1 MSAATEPVTKLD
13 LRIMLS
19 SERLRAALI
28 AVLSGV
34 LFALAFP
41 RAGFAWAAPLGAGA
55 LFWTWQRASLKR
67 AFFLGW
73 LCGIVF
79 FTIAFWWW
87 STTIQTAVGP
97 LAYVAVIFSAALEG
111 LAIACAAAMTVIARR
126 RVVPALVPLAAALA
140 FAITE
145 WIRSIGVIGVP
156 FAQLGTTQV
165 ETPLRALGAY
175 IGTSGLTLAVF
186 ALGAYAAYA
195 LRTRTWQAFASCAL
209 VIVVAAS
216 AAWSAWPARAVA
228 APRIPVVAV
237 QANIA
242 QSLKWQPGSL
252 QRAVTVYT
260 AMTRIAIAHHPQ
272 LVVWPET
279 VIALYGEGL
288 NGDPQ
293 LIAQFTAL
301 AEQAN
306 ATIVVGGIRLHD
318 GQYYNSL
325 YMFTP
330 AGISGVYDKRQL
342 VPFAEHFPSKQF
354 LFWLPYIGALNGN
367 YAQGDGSGVFTTNA
381 GLPIGALICW
391 ESAFGDLAY
400 DEVRNGAQVLVI
412 ATDDAWFGTSS
423 GPYQHAQIA
432 QMRAIESGEYVVR
445 AAATGISGIIA
456 PDGTWQ
462 TRLPLDVPGTASG
475 FVGPAVGSF
484 FARIGPTRVWLA
496 LIAFYALLLLA
507 AGPRVAERAR

>member
-1 MSAATEPVTKLD
+1 
-13 LRIMLS
+13 MLS

-28 AVLSGV
+28 AMLSGV

-41 RAGFAWAAPLGAGA
+41 RVGFAWAAPLGAGA

-79 FTIAFWWW
+79 FTITFWWW
-87 STTIQTAVGP
+87 STTIQSAVGF
-97 LAYVAVIFSAALEG
+97 LAYAAVIASAALEG
-111 LAIACAAAMTVIARR
+111 LAIACAGALTVIARG
-126 RVVPALVPLAAALA
+126 RVAPALVPLVAALA

-145 WIRSIGVIGVP
+145 WLRSIGVIGVP
-156 FAQLGTTQV
+156 FGQLGTTQV

-175 IGTSGLTLAVF
+175 AGTSGLTLAVF

-195 LRTRTWQAFASCAL
+195 LRTRSWRSFASCAL
-209 VIVVAAS
+209 VVILATG
-216 AAWSAWPARAVA
+216 AAWVAWPARHVP
-228 APRIPVVAV
+228 APRVPVVAI

-252 QRAVTVYT
+252 QRAVTLYT
-260 AMTRIAIAHHPQ
+260 AMTRIASAHHPQ
-272 LVVWPET
+272 LIVWPET

-293 LIAQFTAL
+293 LITQFTAL

-306 ATIVVGGIRLHD
+306 ATIVVGGIRLNN

-325 YMFTP
+325 YLFTP

-342 VPFAEHFPSKQF
+342 VPFAEHFPGKQF
-354 LFWLPYIGALNGN
+354 LWWLPYVGALNGN
-367 YAQGDGSGVFTTNA
+367 YAQGDGSGVFATTA
-381 GLPIGALICW
+381 GLRIGALICW

-400 DEVRNGAQVLVI
+400 DEVRSGAQVLVI

-456 PDGTWQ
+456 PDGRWQ
-462 TRLPLDVPGTASG
+462 TRLPLEVPGNAAG
-475 FVGPAVGSF
+475 FVGPAAGSV
-484 FARIGPTRVWLA
+484 FARVGPTRVWIG
-496 LIAFYALLLLA
+496 LIALYALLLLIPGRRDE
-507 AGPRVAERAR
+507 GPAT

>member
-1 MSAATEPVTKLD
+1 
-13 LRIMLS
+13 
-19 SERLRAALI
+19 
-28 AVLSGV
+28 
-34 LFALAFP
+34 
-41 RAGFAWAAPLGAGA
+41 
-55 LFWTWQRASLKR
+55 
-67 AFFLGW
+67 
-73 LCGIVF
+73 
-79 FTIAFWWW
+79 
-87 STTIQTAVGP
+87 
-97 LAYVAVIFSAALEG
+97 
-111 LAIACAAAMTVIARR
+111 
-126 RVVPALVPLAAALA
+126 
-140 FAITE
+140 
-145 WIRSIGVIGVP
+145 
-156 FAQLGTTQV
+156 
-165 ETPLRALGAY
+165 
-175 IGTSGLTLAVF
+175 
-186 ALGAYAAYA
+186 
-195 LRTRTWQAFASCAL
+195 
-209 VIVVAAS
+209 
-216 AAWSAWPARAVA
+216 VA

-252 QRAVTVYT
+252 QRAVTLYT

-272 LVVWPET
+272 LIVWPET

-306 ATIVVGGIRLHD
+306 ATIVVGGIRLRN

-325 YMFTP
+325 YLFTP
-330 AGISGVYDKRQL
+330 TGISGVYDKRQL
-342 VPFAEHFPSKQF
+342 VPFAEHFPGKQF

-367 YAQGDGSGVFTTNA
+367 YAEGDGSGVFATST
-381 GLPIGALICW
+381 GLSIGALICW

-400 DEVRNGAQVLVI
+400 DEVRHGARVLVI

-445 AAATGISGIIA
+445 AAATGISGIVA

-462 TRLPLDVPGTASG
+462 TRLPLDVPGNASG

-484 FARIGPTRVWLA
+484 FARVGPTRVWLA
-496 LIAFYALLLLA
+496 LIAFYALLLLV
-507 AGPRVAERAR
+507 AGRRDAGQAR